1 MSPPPSTPTPRRFL
15 LPKRAPPQSG
25 GFLSTP
31 RFAPPPPPS
40 SLSVPLRSTQSRRQ
54 TLEALDDDEDEDK
67 VDGSSV
73 EGDDNQEGRGR
84 AMDVLGDS
92 IEVTSDESL
101 SPSAGNSEDGM
112 TAGELAEGSSP
123 EDASTPP
130 REIKRRKLSLSSPP
144 PAFSSPSKNRSF
156 EIGVEEDYNG
166 GDITEEHPQS
176 PLEIA
181 QDDYHPSDA
190 EGRRERAPQQPT
202 FRPAPRFKLSEA
214 ESLGEGLPAAFSPQR
229 RRAKYLTG
237 GLAAQLQGWL
247 SEAKREDERP
257 GSSFRVTVLGVK
269 AGRRMYMV
277 SGTVNYGAEPRKV
290 ILAGEGRL
298 TGLGGRGVVMEGSV
312 VEIGQPVWDVQV
324 DGEAWMVACD
334 WTIL

>member
-1 MSPPPSTPTPRRFL
+1 
-15 LPKRAPPQSG
+15 
-25 GFLSTP
+25 
-31 RFAPPPPPS
+31 
-40 SLSVPLRSTQSRRQ
+40 
-54 TLEALDDDEDEDK
+54 LDDDEDEEK
-67 VDGSSV
+67 VDVSSV

-92 IEVTSDESL
+92 IEVASDESM
-101 SPSAGNSEDGM
+101 SPSADQLEEEM
-112 TAGELAEGSSP
+112 TVGELAEGSSP
-123 EDASTPP
+123 EDAPTPP
-130 REIKRRKLSLSSPP
+130 RRAKRRKLSLSSPL

-156 EIGVEEDYNG
+156 ESGVEEDYDDG
-166 GDITEEHPQS
+166 ESTEEHS
-176 PLEIA
+176 RSSVKIA

-229 RRAKYLTG
+229 RGARYLTG
-237 GLAAQLQGWL
+237 ALAAQLQGWL
-247 SEAKREDERP
+247 SDVKREDEVA
-257 GSSFRVTVLGVK
+257 GSSFQVTVLGVK

-277 SGTVNYGAEPRKV
+277 WGSVNDVAEPRKV

-298 TGLGGRGVVMEGSV
+298 TGLGGRAMVMEGSV
-312 VEIGQPVWDVQV
+312 VEIGQPVWDVEV

-334 WTIL
+334 WAIL

>member
-1 MSPPPSTPTPRRFL
+1 M
-15 LPKRAPPQSG
+15 
-25 GFLSTP
+25 
-31 RFAPPPPPS
+31 
-40 SLSVPLRSTQSRRQ
+40 
-54 TLEALDDDEDEDK
+54 
-67 VDGSSV
+67 SSV
-73 EGDDNQEGRGR
+73 EGDDNQESRGR

-92 IEVTSDESL
+92 IEVASDESL
-101 SPSAGNSEDGM
+101 SPSAGKSEDGA

-144 PAFSSPSKNRSF
+144 PAFSSPSKNRSL
-156 EIGVEEDYNG
+156 EIGVEEDYDG
-166 GDITEEHPQS
+166 GEVTEEHPQS
-176 PLEIA
+176 PVEMT
-181 QDDYHPSDA
+181 QDDYHPSDT

-229 RRAKYLTG
+229 RGAKYLTG

-247 SEAKREDERP
+247 SDVKREDELP

-269 AGRRMYMV
+269 AGRIFYWGSGSVTLGAAPRTV
-277 SGTVNYGAEPRKV
+277 SRAGAGWWR
-290 ILAGEGRL
+290 GF
-298 TGLGGRGVVMEGSV
+298 GGGGGVMEGSV